1 MSRHYRRKRSLK
13 NEEEAPK
20 EGKQYERGGLRKVI
34 YPPEIQKL
42 KKAGFFKPKKS
53 LDEAIKKFESMGVPT
68 REKRTA
74 IRSALIND
82 AHKKNSTLNAAKEGD
97 TWFFW
102 QE

>member
-1 MSRHYRRKRSLK
+1 VKFDEK
-13 NEEEAPK
+13 EAPK
-20 EGKQYERGGLRKVI
+20 EGKQYRRGGLRKVI

-42 KKAGFFKPKKS
+42 KKVNFFKPKKS
-53 LDEAIKKFESMGVPT
+53 LDAAIKRFEAMGVPT

-82 AHKKNSTLNAAKEGD
+82 ARKKNSTLNAAKEGD
-97 TWFFW
+97 LWFFW